1 MNPGQS
7 EDDTVTSVFHVL
19 AHPLRRNL
27 LHSFQKTDETTIEM
41 LARDLVDTGEA
52 QADGCEP
59 REEIIEIK
67 VALHHH
73 HLPKMA
79 DTDVIDYDPDAGTI
93 TTNDATDVAYDLLK
107 TMESSSY
114 RNW

>member
-7 EDDTVTSVFHVL
+7 EDDTISSVFHVL

-27 LHSFQKTDETTIEM
+27 LHSIQKTEKTTLEK
-41 LARDLVDTGEA
+41 LARDLVDTDEA

-79 DTDVIDYDPDAGTI
+79 DAGAIDYDPDAGTI
-93 TTNDATDVAYDLLK
+93 TTNDATAVAYDFLDV
-107 TMESSSY
+107 SS
-114 RNW
+114 N